1 MQLRYQHFKV
11 MMCEILSCYSS
22 THHVK
27 YFPAESTLFLCL
39 HQVLSW
45 LFFTGTL
52 TYVKVMVGVIL
63 RDRSH
68 IALVWCGAAS
78 QMGSLVGSVTMFPL
92 VNVYQLFKSGD
103 FCNTKCP
110 L

>member
-1 MQLRYQHFKV
+1 MSNCDL
-11 MMCEILSCYSS
+11 
-22 THHVK
+22 
-27 YFPAESTLFLCL
+27 LCPP

-45 LFFTGTL
+45 LLFTGTL
-52 TYVKVMVGVIL
+52 SYVKVMVGVIL

-68 IALVWCGAAS
+68 SALVWCGAAA

-92 VNVYQLFKSGD
+92 VNVYRLFTSGD
-103 FCNTKCP
+103 FCNTQCP

>member
-1 MQLRYQHFKV
+1 MFLF
-11 MMCEILSCYSS
+11 YS
-22 THHVK
+22 
-27 YFPAESTLFLCL
+27 

-52 TYVKVMVGVIL
+52 SYVKVMVGVIL

-68 IALVWCGAAS
+68 NALVWCGAAT
-78 QMGSLVGSVTMFPL
+78 QMGSLVGSIIMFPL
-92 VNVYQLFKSGD
+92 VNIYQFFKSGD
-103 FCNTKCP
+103 FCNTECP